1 MEVII
6 GLVLGVLIGA
16 LISGFIIWLVSKFN
30 IGLSVD
36 NFGWAM
42 LAGLFIGFFTNLI
55 MHFVP
60 GQGGIVTAVVQLL
73 VAAAVIV
80 LAGKVFSGVKVDGY
94 SGALVA
100 AVIMALVSFGLALL
114 FAGAAATAVTG

>member
-1 MEVII
+1 MEVIV
-6 GLVLGVLIGA
+6 GLVIGILISA
-16 LISGFIIWLVSKFN
+16 VVSGFIIWLVGKFN

-55 MHFVP
+55 MQFLP
-60 GQGGIVTAVVQLL
+60 GQGGIVTAIVQLL

-80 LAGKVFSGVKVDGY
+80 VAGKLFSGVKVDGY

-100 AVIMALVSFGLALL
+100 AVIMALVSFGLAMLL
-114 FAGAAATAVTG
+114 TGAAMTAATG

>member
-1 MEVII
+1 MEVIV
-6 GLVLGVLIGA
+6 GLVIGILISA
-16 LISGFIIWLVSKFN
+16 VISGFIIWLVSKFN
-30 IGLSVD
+30 IGLAVD

-42 LAGLFIGFFTNLI
+42 LAGVFIGFFTNLI

-100 AVIMALVSFGLALL
+100 AVIMALISFGLAMLL
-114 FAGAAATAVTG
+114 AGAAVTATAG

>member
-6 GLVLGVLIGA
+6 GLVIGVLISA
-16 LISGFIIWLVSKFN
+16 VISGFIIWLVSKFN
-30 IGLSVD
+30 IGLTVD

-55 MHFVP
+55 MQFLP

-80 LAGKVFSGVKVDGY
+80 AAGKVFSGVKVEGY

-100 AVIMALVSFGLALL
+100 AVIMALVSFGLAMLL
-114 FAGAAATAVTG
+114 TGAAMTAATG

>member
-1 MEVII
+1 MEVIV
-6 GLVLGVLIGA
+6 GLVIGILISA
-16 LISGFIIWLVSKFN
+16 VVSGFIIWLVGKFN

-55 MHFVP
+55 MQFLP
-60 GQGGIVTAVVQLL
+60 GQGGIVTAIVQLL

-80 LAGKVFSGVKVDGY
+80 VAGKVFSGVKVDGY

-100 AVIMALVSFGLALL
+100 AVIMALVSFGLAMLL
-114 FAGAAATAVTG
+114 TGAAMTAATG

>member
-1 MEVII
+1 MEMII
-6 GLVLGVLIGA
+6 GLVLGILIGA
-16 LISGFIIWLVSKFN
+16 VISGFIIWLVSKFN

-42 LAGLFIGFFTNLI
+42 VAGLFIGVITNLI
-55 MHFVP
+55 MYFVP
-60 GQGGIVTAVVQLL
+60 GLGDVVNAIVQLL

-100 AVIMALVSFGLALL
+100 AVLMALISFGLAMM
-114 FAGAAATAVTG
+114 FKGAAMTVAGG

>member
-16 LISGFIIWLVSKFN
+16 VISGFIIWLVSKFN

-100 AVIMALVSFGLALL
+100 AVIMALISFGLAML
-114 FAGAAATAVTG
+114 FAGAAATAVAG

>member
-1 MEVII
+1 MEMVI
-6 GLVLGVLIGA
+6 GLVLGVLISA
-16 LISGFIIWLVSKFN
+16 VISGFIIWLVSKFN

-60 GQGGIVTAVVQLL
+60 GQGGLVTAIVQLL
-73 VAAAVIV
+73 VAAAVIL

-100 AVIMALVSFGLALL
+100 AVIMALISFGLAMLL
-114 FAGAAATAVTG
+114 AGAMMTAPAG

>member
-6 GLVLGVLIGA
+6 GLILGVVISA
-16 LISGFIIWLVSKFN
+16 VISGFIIWLVSKFN

-100 AVIMALVSFGLALL
+100 AVIMALISFGLAMLL
-114 FAGAAATAVTG
+114 AGAAATAVSG

>member
-6 GLVLGVLIGA
+6 GLVIGVLISA
-16 LISGFIIWLVSKFN
+16 VISGFIIWLVSKFN
-30 IGLSVD
+30 IGLTVD

-55 MHFVP
+55 MQVLP

-80 LAGKVFSGVKVDGY
+80 VAGKLFSGVKVDGY

-100 AVIMALVSFGLALL
+100 AVIMALVSFGLAMLL
-114 FAGAAATAVTG
+114 TGAAMTAATG